1 MGDKKLKKKKT
12 VTKKGDINPVWNE
25 AFSFAVPHRILH
37 RITLHCSVKHQSDR
51 GKERVLGKVILGTR
65 SSEKDV
71 VDHWNAMTTSEKAI
85 AKWHLLEEDQ
95 PASRRGIRIDTTK
108 GIHKES
114 QKGRKKSQKEVPK
127 ESATEA
133 PNEGLPEAPKEGPPQ
148 TPKEAPP
155 EGPQDPIPEEI
166 PQSESPEIE
175 SQPEKPPQTE

>member
-1 MGDKKLKKKKT
+1 MSDKKLKKKKT

-25 AFSFAVPHRILH
+25 AFSFAVPHRNLH

-65 SSEKDV
+65 SSEEDV
-71 VDHWNAMTTSEKAI
+71 VDHWNAMTTSKKSI

-95 PASRRGIRIDTTK
+95 PASRRGSRIDVAK
-108 GIHKES
+108 GIRKES

-133 PNEGLPEAPKEGPPQ
+133 PNEGLPEAPKEGPP
-148 TPKEAPP
+148 
-155 EGPQDPIPEEI
+155 EGPQDPIPEES
-166 PQSESPEIE
+166 PQPESPEIE

>member
-65 SSEKDV
+65 SSEEDV
-71 VDHWNAMTTSEKAI
+71 VDHWNAMTTSKKSI
-85 AKWHLLEEDQ
+85 AKWHVLEEDQ
-95 PASRRGIRIDTTK
+95 PVSRRGSRIDVAK
-108 GIHKES
+108 GIRKES
-114 QKGRKKSQKEVPK
+114 PKGRKQIQKGRKQIQKEVPK

-133 PNEGLPEAPKEGPPQ
+133 PKEGLPEAPKEGPP
-148 TPKEAPP
+148 
-155 EGPQDPIPEEI
+155 EGPQDPIPEES
-166 PQSESPEIE
+166 PQPESTEIE